1 MRLAD
6 AACVIRSQVRAFS
19 VSVLIGN
26 KSRTA
31 FRAMAHDTA
40 HDQYRQFFARVLG
53 SARRPRR
60 PHVSIKLRRQVR
72 EGARPTRPAEVT
84 NGELPTPIRPF
95 QRRRL
100 GNVHQK
106 RSRVDPFKHVRTS
119 QAFEFRTIG
128 SGPWPHLMMPSN
140 LAPTRTTTI
149 AACDSLT

>member
-6 AACVIRSQVRAFS
+6 AACVTRSQVSAFN
-19 VSVLIGN
+19 VSVLIG
-26 KSRTA
+26 SSCLTA
-31 FRAMAHDTA
+31 FRAIAHDTA

-60 PHVSIKLRRQVR
+60 PHVSIKLGRQVR

-84 NGELPTPIRPF
+84 NDELAIPLRPF

-100 GNVHQK
+100 GNVRQK
-106 RSRVDPFKHVRTS
+106 RSRVDPFKHVRAS

-128 SGPWPHLMMPSN
+128 SNMF
-140 LAPTRTTTI
+140 
-149 AACDSLT
+149 CDVVSWI